1 MDDFRLGWSDIDILV
16 LTKDECKIQCA
27 ETLVFLR
34 QELLK
39 ANPKNKFYRSFEGA
53 ILSLSGFL
61 NGVKT
66 NVIYWGTTG
75 ERIRDEYV
83 LDSFSMKQLVENSKL
98 VYGVDIRN
106 KLKSPSYKAIYHD
119 IFRHYQTIRV
129 HAKKTDRSLYSFG
142 WFLDISRCIY
152 TLKTGEIVAKTKA
165 GKWALKN
172 KLCPDEKA
180 LKMALMVRK
189 RPMRYKFKTK
199 IMDYAETLDSAVQKY
214 EDVLEKY
221 LKMQCVWKF

>member
-1 MDDFRLGWSDIDILV
+1 MGWAGKSKFKFLINVYKFVIKRYTFFVFCDKPLYKETVVNRTLWKAVREMVEAIKGVLKDNLLSVYVYGSAVLDDFRLGWSDIDILV

-27 ETLVFLR
+27 EKLVFLR

-83 LDSFSMKQLVENSKL
+83 LD
-98 VYGVDIRN
+98 
-106 KLKSPSYKAIYHD
+106 
-119 IFRHYQTIRV
+119 
-129 HAKKTDRSLYSFG
+129 
-142 WFLDISRCIY
+142 
-152 TLKTGEIVAKTKA
+152 
-165 GKWALKN
+165 
-172 KLCPDEKA
+172 
-180 LKMALMVRK
+180 
-189 RPMRYKFKTK
+189 
-199 IMDYAETLDSAVQKY
+199 
-214 EDVLEKY
+214 
-221 LKMQCVWKF
+221 